1 MFTPSRIT
9 AAVVFSAAA
18 AFAVTVVPAAISQ
31 ENAGPLRTQIA
42 QVDTPLVQVTG
53 ADCSQHG
60 WPSYEAKCQF
70 DTRGTGSQARLV
82 RVIALR

>member
-1 MFTPSRIT
+1 MFTPYRIT

-18 AFAVTVVPAAISQ
+18 AFAVTAVPAAISQ
-31 ENAGPLRTQIA
+31 ANAASLQTQVA
-42 QVDTPLVQVTG
+42 QVDTPMVQVTG

-70 DTRGTGSQARLV
+70 DTRDTGSQARLV
-82 RVIALR
+82 REIALR

>member
-1 MFTPSRIT
+1 MFTPFRII
-9 AAVVFSAAA
+9 AAVVFSAVA
-18 AFAVTVVPAAISQ
+18 AFAVTAAPAAISQ
-31 ENAGPLRTQIA
+31 ENAVPLRTQVA
-42 QVDTPLVQVTG
+42 QVDTPLLQLTG

-70 DTRGTGSQARLV
+70 DTRAAGSQARLV